1 MISRPHDM
9 ILLTLE
15 ICKEETLRKPS
26 EKVVIEAFSEDRK
39 CAEEL
44 KMNAKAKSK
53 EDCVINLIA
62 FAQLQIILAVV
73 SKYKI
78 GRHRS
83 EFQ

>member
-39 CAEEL
+39 CAEL

-53 EDCVINLIA
+53 KDCVINLIA
-62 FAQLQIILAVV
+62 FAQLQIVLAVV
-73 SKYKI
+73 SEYKI

>member
-1 MISRPHDM
+1 M

-26 EKVVIEAFSEDRK
+26 EKVVIEAFSKDRK